1 MAVEETMPKAT
12 QYRGKLKFGETEIP
26 CAVLDNGKRILTEN
40 GITVA
45 LLGSR
50 SGGSKRIKKAQRE
63 VGAQVPLFLAPG
75 NIKPFISQ
83 ELLGGP
89 LKAIEYKDGSR
100 IRRGYDA
107 SVLPMVCDV
116 WLRAREANALQ
127 DQQLDK
133 AQKAEILMRGLAH
146 IGIIALVDE
155 ATGYQER
162 RDKDELQRF
171 LALYLSEERLKWAK
185 MFPDEYYKQL
195 FRLQGWQY
203 SPLSVKRP
211 KLLGVL
217 TNRLVY
223 EKLPAPV
230 LDELRRLNPVKN
242 KKTWRR
248 EATFFQ
254 HLSADIGQEDLRA
267 HLLQLIAVMRA
278 SANWANFKRNFARA
292 FPGPEGIQLGM
303 DEIIDV

>member
-1 MAVEETMPKAT
+1 MATWLSHALSLKMAQDCSPSGGLRRLLGVKGGGAHWRRKKAGKEGADLPVFASAPNLIPYIDSELSEALVAPKPYLSKTGKKVGYGREAT
-12 QYRGKLKFGETEIP
+12 
-26 CAVLDNGKRILTEN
+26 ILT
-40 GITVA
+40 
-45 LLGSR
+45 
-50 SGGSKRIKKAQRE
+50 K
-63 VGAQVPLFLAPG
+63 
-75 NIKPFISQ
+75 
-83 ELLGGP
+83 
-89 LKAIEYKDGSR
+89 
-100 IRRGYDA
+100 
-107 SVLPMVCDV
+107 VCDV
-116 WLRAREANALQ
+116 WLKARDANALHPS
-127 DQQLDK
+127 QLHIAK
-133 AQKAEILMRGLAH
+133 NAEILIRALAH
-146 IGIIALVDE
+146 VGILALVDE
-155 ATGYQER
+155 ATGYQEQ
-162 RDKDELQRF
+162 RDRDELQRF

-211 KLLGVL
+211 KLVGVL

-267 HLLQLIAVMRA
+267 HLLQLIAVMRV
-278 SANWANFKRNFARA
+278 SPNWSSFKRNFARA
-292 FPGPEGIQLGM
+292 FPGPEGRQMEMGEDPHGKIGELIDIQ
-303 DEIIDV
+303 